1 VSPFDEEEHEHEEPV
16 GEGSEGEAE
25 NMDGEGC
32 AGSEIAPPQRRP
44 KDPRKYVASWS
55 ERDSLDGAETRAW
68 VLILRTKGCGW
79 ARCSMCGYHGESSS
93 ANADDIVHQFKSA
106 LAHRKGERIAKLYT
120 SGSFLDEREISK
132 EARTAILADIGKQF
146 DRVVVESRPEFI
158 TPGAIKEAVGLCPS
172 FEVAVGMESASPRVL
187 SHSVRKGF
195 TFEDF
200 AERAKVATVSGAR
213 VRAYIL
219 LKPPFLNEREALDDA
234 VASMS
239 AAGPLCDTI
248 SLNPVNIQKGT
259 VVEQLW
265 KRRVY
270 RTPWLWSAL
279 EAVVRGHEGLR
290 KAGLATRIVC
300 APSGAGRSRGAHNCG
315 SCDERLIHALDEYS
329 VNGDVKLLGDELGRK
344 CKCMEEWHDALEMG
358 ALHCVPYDAVKNRKY

>member
-1 VSPFDEEEHEHEEPV
+1 VSPFDEEEREHEEPV
-16 GEGSEGEAE
+16 EEGAGEDGAIV
-25 NMDGEGC
+25 DGEGC
-32 AGSEIAPPQRRP
+32 AGAEIGPPQRKP

-55 ERDSLDGAETRAW
+55 ERDSLDGKETRAW

-79 ARCSMCGYHGESSS
+79 ARCSMCGYHGESSG
-93 ANADDIVHQFKSA
+93 AGPDDIVHQFKSA
-106 LAHRKGERIAKLYT
+106 LEHKKGERIAKLYT
-120 SGSFLDEREISK
+120 SGSFLDEREISGD
-132 EARTAILADIGKQF
+132 ARNSILSVLGKQF
-146 DRVVVESRPEFI
+146 DRVVVESRPDFI
-158 TPGAIKEAVGLCPS
+158 NAETIREAAGLCPS
-172 FEVAVGMESASPRVL
+172 LEVAVGLESASPRVL

-200 AERAKVATVSGAR
+200 AQKAKVARDSGAR

-239 AAGPLCDTI
+239 AAGPFCDTI

-270 RTPWLWSAL
+270 RTPWLWSAF
-279 EAVVRGHEGLR
+279 EAVIRAHEGLR

-300 APSGAGRSRGAHNCG
+300 APSGAGRARGAHNCG
-315 SCDERLIHALDEYS
+315 ACDERLIPALDEYS
-329 VNGDVKLLGDELGRK
+329 VKGDVNVLAHEMGRK
-344 CKCMEEWHDALEMG
+344 CRCMKEWHDALDMG
-358 ALHCVPYDAVKNRKY
+358 ALHCVPYDALKNRKH